1 MSESSEQ
8 HFWSWFAANSA
19 RLLAFEQDQ
28 ERVFAELGAA
38 LARVAPGLT
47 FEFGPAGPMREF
59 VVSADG
65 QRALFPAVQ
74 VLVAAAPALPG
85 WEIKAFRQPKGT
97 DLTIGYG
104 ELELSPEQI
113 WFRAEPHGERTGL
126 TLYVRGLERLDA
138 DFVRQASFLLLD
150 AALGEYTVETRIG
163 YIAWAAAPPDPAGAG
178 LRSFHDLPQTV
189 SGWTNSA

>member
-1 MSESSEQ
+1 MTDSPERR
-8 HFWSWFAANSA
+8 FWAWFAANSA

-38 LARVAPGLT
+38 LGQVAEGLT
-47 FEFGPAGPMREF
+47 FEFGQPAPAREF

-74 VLVAAAPALPG
+74 ALVAAAPALPG
-85 WEIKAFRQPKGT
+85 WEIKVFRQPKGT
-97 DLTIGYG
+97 RLTVGYG
-104 ELELSPEQI
+104 DLRLSPDDL

-126 TLYVRGLERLDA
+126 TLYVRGLARQDE

-163 YIAWAAAPPDPAGAG
+163 YIAWAAAPPDPLGAG
-178 LRSFHDLPQTV
+178 LRSFHDLPQAI
-189 SGWTNSA
+189 SGWTKSA